1 MGRIRSKLLTDF
13 DWWLLLMA
21 LALAGFG
28 IVEIHS
34 AQPEEGYW
42 YRQTIW
48 VSLGLV
54 GFFAVTFLDYRR
66 IVARAWS
73 IYGMAIALLILVLFV
88 GVEVNGARA
97 WFRFG
102 FFNFQPSELAKLATI
117 LAVGGFIAK
126 VREQRKKKKDKEQ
139 YLSLRELA
147 FVIGIGL
154 LPVFLIMLQPDQGT
168 ALTFF
173 PVLAGMILVGGVRPR
188 WIVAAIVLMAIVI
201 GVGWHFRSHFLKPY
215 QLQRIDVVLHP
226 DKADPRSYGYH
237 TMQSNIAVGSG
248 GILGKGIMRGTQS
261 RLKFLP
267 YPHTDF
273 IAAVVAEETGFV
285 GMLCMLGVYLL
296 MLMRMLSHAERSP
309 DQLGMMIVT
318 GVTCLVGFHAVI
330 NLGMVVGLLPI
341 MGIPLPL
348 LSYGGSSM
356 IATFLAL
363 GLVANV
369 RFHRHVN

>member
-1 MGRIRSKLLTDF
+1 MARIKPKLLTDF
-13 DWWLLLMA
+13 DWWLLFTA
-21 LALAGFG
+21 LGLAGFG
-28 IVEIHS
+28 ILEIYS
-34 AQPEEGYW
+34 AQPDQGYW
-42 YRQTIW
+42 YRQMIW
-48 VSLGLV
+48 VSAGLMA
-54 GFFAVTFLDYRR
+54 FLAVTFFDYRR

-73 IYGMAIALLILVLFV
+73 LYGMALILLVLVLFV
-88 GVEVNGARA
+88 GVEINGARA
-97 WFRFG
+97 WFNLG

-117 LAVGGFIAK
+117 LTVGGFLAK
-126 VREQRKKKKDKEQ
+126 VREQKKKKKDKEQ
-139 YLSLRELA
+139 YLSLRELGFA
-147 FVIGIGL
+147 AGIGL
-154 LPVFLIMLQPDQGT
+154 LPIALIVLQPDQGT

-173 PVLAGMILVGGVRPR
+173 PVLAGMIFVSGVRPQ
-188 WIVAAIVLMAIVI
+188 WILVAILLVAIVGGL
-201 GVGWHFRSHFLKPY
+201 GWQFRGHFLKPY

-226 DKADPRSYGYH
+226 EKADPRGYGYH

-273 IAAVVAEETGFV
+273 IASVVAEETGFV
-285 GMLCMLGVYLL
+285 GMLCMLGVYLF
-296 MLMRMLSHAERSP
+296 MLMRMMSHAERSH
-309 DQLGMMIVT
+309 DQLGMILVT
-318 GVTCLVGFHAVI
+318 GITCLLGFHAVI

-348 LSYGGSSM
+348 LSYGGSSI